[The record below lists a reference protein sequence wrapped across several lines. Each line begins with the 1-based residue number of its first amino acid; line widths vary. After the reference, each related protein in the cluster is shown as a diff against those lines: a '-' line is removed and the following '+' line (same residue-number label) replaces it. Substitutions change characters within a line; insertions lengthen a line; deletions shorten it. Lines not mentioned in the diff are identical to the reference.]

1 VFRRLTDQQ
10 LRAIFIPLT
19 NANYRQ
25 LLISTILWQQ
35 SLAIWTLAAGWLL
48 LDLTNSAL
56 VVALLSFWRRAAQ
69 LTFGFLA
76 GPIGDRLG
84 RRTTMLLVQWL
95 HLALFGTIF
104 YLFLREQ
111 LAAWQLLAAMFII
124 GVTWTVDL
132 PARAALTPDLV
143 GKAQTTDAMLLE
155 NFLQGL
161 LGGLGPLVAGGLLS
175 IYGAAAGFALLIG
188 LALLHLILL
197 LDFARR
203 PIPHQ
208 ATATAGTLWQA
219 VHQGIRYIAGQ
230 RMLLGVTLVSA
241 ALNILIFPSL
251 SLLPIFARD
260 VLDSGPIG
268 LGWLS
273 TGYSLGTFVGLY
285 GVHHIRRRISHNRI
299 FLIGALLESCTL
311 VIFALSPFYLLSW
324 IMLFLTGMGQ
334 AGFHTMRS
342 VILLTHASDEMRGRA
357 MSTVVLTQGAGLPGE
372 LQTGLLAEQMG
383 APFTVGVQAG
393 GAALLTA
400 LIAAVMPVLRQQ
412 EDRPDVSE
420 DNKSIS

>member
-1 VFRRLTDQQ
+1 MITPQRLADQQ
-10 LRAIFIPLT
+10 LRAILTPLAS
-19 NANYRQ
+19 ANYRR
-25 LLISTILWQQ
+25 LLVSTILWQQ

-84 RRTTMLLVQWL
+84 RRTTMLLVQWV
-95 HLALFGTIF
+95 HLVLFGG
-104 YLFLREQ
+104 LFILFWLDR
-111 LAAWQLLAAMFII
+111 LAPWQLLAAMFVI
-124 GVTWTVDL
+124 GITWTVDL

-161 LGGLGPLVAGGLLS
+161 LGGLGPL
-175 IYGAAAGFALLIG
+175 AAGWLLVAYGPRAGFGLLIG
-188 LALLHLILL
+188 LAAVHLL
-197 LDFARR
+197 LLTDLAHQT
-203 PIPHQ
+203 IPQQ
-208 ATATAGTLWQA
+208 ATATQGTLWQA

-230 RMLLGVTLVSA
+230 RLLLGVTLVSA
-241 ALNILIFPSL
+241 VLNILIFPSL

-260 VLDSGPIG
+260 VLQRGPVG

-285 GVHHIRRRISHNRI
+285 AVHRIRPSVSHNRI
-299 FLIGALLESCTL
+299 FLLGALIECCTL
-311 VIFALSPFYLLSW
+311 AIFALSPFYALSW
-324 IMLFLTGMGQ
+324 AMLFCAGVGQ

-342 VILLTHASDEMRGRA
+342 VILLTRSSDEMRGRA
-357 MSTVVLTQGAGLPGE
+357 MSTVVLTQGVGLPGE

-383 APFTVGVQAG
+383 APFTVGVQAS
-393 GAALLTA
+393 GAALLTGLIVAIMPA
-400 LIAAVMPVLRQQ
+400 LRRQ
-412 EDRPDVSE
+412 S
-420 DNKSIS
+420 DNPES